1 MDQQIFL
8 EKAFYGKR
16 MIQLLRGFTSV
27 GYVGLIPGAPGTY
40 GSLITLP
47 IAYYWST
54 QVTANPFITAAL
66 LLVITLLGVV
76 ASNRVSASLGVEDP
90 GEIVIDEL
98 VGQWIAVLAI
108 PAHWGF
114 WLAAFILFRIFDIW
128 KPWIIDKSQ
137 QLPGGIG
144 VMMDDV
150 LAGLLALALI
160 QGAAAL
166 L

>member
-1 MDQQIFL
+1 
-8 EKAFYGKR
+8 
-16 MIQLLRGFTSV
+16 MIQILRGFTSV

-40 GSLITLP
+40 GSLVTLP

-54 QVTANPFITAAL
+54 LVTDNPFITLGFIAIL
-66 LLVITLLGVV
+66 TLLGVI
-76 ASNRVSASLGVEDP
+76 ASNKVGTHLGVEDP

-114 WLAAFILFRIFDIW
+114 WLGAFILFRVFDIW
-128 KPWIIDKSQ
+128 KPWLIDKSQ
-137 QLPGGIG
+137 HLPGGIG

-150 LAGLLALALI
+150 LAGLVALAII

>member
-1 MDQQIFL
+1 
-8 EKAFYGKR
+8 

>member
-1 MDQQIFL
+1 
-8 EKAFYGKR
+8 

-40 GSLITLP
+40 GSLVTLP

-54 QVTANPFITAAL
+54 LVTSDPFLTAGFIVIISAL
-66 LLVITLLGVV
+66 SIY
-76 ASNRVSASLGVEDP
+76 AINRVSDHLGKEDP
-90 GEIVIDEL
+90 GEVVIDEL

-108 PAHWGF
+108 PGHWGY

-128 KPWIIDKSQ
+128 KPWIIDRSQ

-144 VMMDDV
+144 VMVDDI
-150 LAGLLALALI
+150 LAGLLALVII
-160 QGAAAL
+160 QAAFAVL
-166 L
+166 

>member
-1 MDQQIFL
+1 
-8 EKAFYGKR
+8 

-40 GSLITLP
+40 GSLVTLP

-54 QVTANPFITAAL
+54 RVTADPFITLGLIIL
-66 LLVITLLGVV
+66 LTVLGIFAV
-76 ASNRVSASLGVEDP
+76 NKVSEHLGKEDP

-98 VGQWIAVLAI
+98 VGQWIALLLV
-108 PAHWGF
+108 PGHWGY
-114 WLAAFILFRIFDIW
+114 WLGAFILFRIFDIW

-137 QLPGGIG
+137 DLPGGIG

-150 LAGLLALALI
+150 LAGLLALAII
-160 QGAAAL
+160 QGVAVVL
-166 L
+166 

>member
-1 MDQQIFL
+1 
-8 EKAFYGKR
+8 
-16 MIQLLRGFTSV
+16 MIQVLRGFTSV

-40 GSLITLP
+40 GSLVTLP
-47 IAYYWST
+47 IAYFWST
-54 QVTANPFITAAL
+54 LVTDNLFITVGLIA
-66 LLVITLLGVV
+66 VITLLGVF
-76 ASNRVSASLGVEDP
+76 ASNKVGSYLGVEDP

-114 WLAAFILFRIFDIW
+114 WLAAFILFRVFDIW
-128 KPWIIDKSQ
+128 KPWLIDKSQ
-137 QLPGGIG
+137 HLPGGIG

-150 LAGLLALALI
+150 LAGLLVLVI
-160 QGAAAL
+160 VQGVAAL